1 MLETFPWLLG
11 KEEEQIL
18 LKIRPEDVGYDS
30 IGLSSENNSPKIKNK
45 QEKEEIITSDSDA
58 DHMVSDV

>member
-45 QEKEEIITSDSDA
+45 QDKEEIITTDSDA

>member
-45 QEKEEIITSDSDA
+45 QEKEEIITTDSDA